1 MEIQTMKHLESS
13 IVALAVSA
21 LLAACSSTPVDPAS
35 TARTSPAANTTPS
48 APSPP
53 AAAGPAPAST
63 VTSVVLPPHKDPKN
77 AISTERSVYFEY
89 DDFAVNGRYAGI
101 VERHG
106 KYLQTHPA
114 LTVRLEGNA
123 DERGSAEYNL
133 ALGQKRAEAVLRAL
147 KLLGVKDSQMEAVS
161 FGEERPRV
169 AGHDEG
175 AWSENRR
182 ADISYRN

>member
-1 MEIQTMKHLESS
+1 MKHFESS
-13 IVALAVSA
+13 IAALTVSA

-35 TARTSPAANTTPS
+35 TAKTSPAATTTPS
-48 APSPP
+48 AQSPS
-53 AAAGPAPAST
+53 AAARPAPAST
-63 VTSVVLPPHKDPKN
+63 VAALVLPPHKDPKSV
-77 AISTERSVYFEY
+77 ISTERSVYFEY
-89 DDFAVNGRYAGI
+89 DDFSVNGRYAGI

-106 KYLQTHPA
+106 KYLQGHPA
-114 LTVRLEGNA
+114 LAIRIEGNA

-133 ALGQKRAEAVLRAL
+133 ALGQKRSESVLRAL

-161 FGEERPRV
+161 FGEERPRD

-182 ADISYRN
+182 ADITYRN

>member
-133 ALGQKRAEAVLRAL
+133 ALGQ
-147 KLLGVKDSQMEAVS
+147 
-161 FGEERPRV
+161 
-169 AGHDEG
+169 
-175 AWSENRR
+175 RR
-182 ADISYRN
+182 CFVR